1 MESSASSI
9 STAAAILKR
18 EVGQVKW
25 FDRTKGYGFITQLS
39 NNTDIFIHFSQ
50 IYGEHNAFRYLV
62 AGEYVEFAPVTLGSG
77 PGQGQSQGH
86 GGLEE
91 KIVASEVTGIQ
102 NGKLM
107 YQVSSELRK
116 ESEDF
121 KEATSSMSKEGVKV
135 VKKFNYTT
143 MGNRGSGDGKGGG
156 KPV

>member
-1 MESSASSI
+1 MESASSI
-9 STAAAILKR
+9 STAAIPKR

-50 IYGEHNAFRYLV
+50 IYGEQNAFRYLV
-62 AGEYVEFAPVTLGSG
+62 AGEYVEFAPVTLASG
-77 PGQGQSQGH
+77 PVQGQ

-91 KIVASEVTGIQ
+91 KIVASAVTGIQ

-107 YQVSSELRK
+107 YQISSELRK

-143 MGNRGSGDGKGGG
+143 MGNRGSGDGSGGG